1 MRLLLEEYEVFVRD
15 YRVNR
20 RKVAVKI
27 KPSTVT
33 NTVFEPGDPE
43 PDTHT
48 HTCTVGGKTR
58 PLTSAALRR
67 SAMASSL
74 LLLANNHLAEW
85 GSTLVGIERSNRE
98 VEKMRNDNM
107 QDTHRNAGVFSCLS
121 RADFIFRCQLNFSP
135 YIEAKQEA
143 RG

>member
-48 HTCTVGGKTR
+48 HLYGGR
-58 PLTSAALRR
+58 
-67 SAMASSL
+67 
-74 LLLANNHLAEW
+74 
-85 GSTLVGIERSNRE
+85 
-98 VEKMRNDNM
+98 
-107 QDTHRNAGVFSCLS
+107 
-121 RADFIFRCQLNFSP
+121 
-135 YIEAKQEA
+135 
-143 RG
+143 